1 MNKTKTKKLQKPIE
15 SDIHLKYRCRKCGLD
30 HWLSYREASTK
41 NFKVVCSC
49 GSVFKVKRLV
59 DFKLKYESSMPEFKT
74 DTEEVR
80 DQETEVVRTKPV
92 SSAIN
97 IAPNEN
103 IVPDPT
109 KPEINRTIPV
119 DLLEKSVKLLL
130 SYGFTKTE
138 ATKLVTDTYFAV
150 PVNDYATLVKYTLQ
164 SLGELENGI
173 NDSSPL

>member
-15 SDIHLKYRCRKCGLD
+15 SDIHLKYRCNKCGLD

-49 GSVFKVKRLV
+49 GSVFKVKRLLG
-59 DFKLKYESSMPEFKT
+59 FKLRYESSIPQSKQK
-74 DTEEVR
+74 EVR
-80 DQETEVVRTKPV
+80 NRETEIVRPNPV
-92 SSAIN
+92 PSVI
-97 IAPNEN
+97 IAPKVET
-103 IVPDPT
+103 VSDPP

-150 PVNDYATLVKYTLQ
+150 PVNDYPTLVKYTLQ

>member
-15 SDIHLKYRCRKCGLD
+15 ADIHLKYRCNKCGLD

-59 DFKLKYESSMPEFKT
+59 GFKLKYESSYIPETKT
-74 DTEEVR
+74 ETVSS
-80 DQETEVVRTKPV
+80 QTTEVVRSNP
-92 SSAIN
+92 
-97 IAPNEN
+97 APETIRTEVKVD
-103 IVPDPT
+103 IVPEPP
-109 KPEINRTIPV
+109 KPEIKKTIPV

-138 ATKLVTDTYFAV
+138 ATKLVTNTYFTV
-150 PVNDYATLVKYTLQ
+150 PVDDYATLVKYTLQ